1 MENITL
7 NNGVEIPVI
16 GLGTFRSTDERCYK
30 AVMTAIE
37 EGYRHIDTAM
47 IYGNEVQV
55 GKAVKESGI
64 PREELFITSKL
75 WNEDQGYE
83 TTLKAFEDSMERL
96 GLGYLDLYLIHWHNR
111 GYEKAKDTWRA
122 MEALYKAGK
131 IRAIGISNFQ
141 IHHMDRLLE
150 TAKIIPAINQVE
162 CHVEL
167 QNHVLQAYCDEKGI
181 QLEAYAPIMSD
192 HVQLILSND
201 TLIEIGKKYGKTPAQ
216 IALKYNTTRSIVS
229 VPKATGLQHIREN
242 IQLFDFELSKD
253 DMKAIRKLNKA
264 NRTFPDPDNF
274 DD

>member
-1 MENITL
+1 
-7 NNGVEIPVI
+7 
-16 GLGTFRSTDERCYK
+16 
-30 AVMTAIE
+30 
-37 EGYRHIDTAM
+37 M

-55 GKAVKESGI
+55 GKAVKESSI

-229 VPKATGLQHIREN
+229 VPKASGLQHIREN